1 VAGFGDGAVRVFD
14 QRLKPTTSMVKV
26 WREHKQWITNVH
38 MQRGG
43 LRELVSGSRNGEIRL
58 WDLRMDDPIST
69 IYATKDTLRT
79 LSVHEHA
86 PVFMVYVFTSRFWM
100 LSSSVTDLLNARGT
114 NRHEVKTFNMDGTY
128 LSTFE
133 PYSSFLHHNRSSPIA
148 STAFHP
154 HRTILACAALND
166 NHINLVSC

>member
-86 PVFMVYVFTSRFWM
+86 PVFMV
-100 LSSSVTDLLNARGT
+100 GT